1 MVRKKSTTFSLTVLR
16 PNAAGVDIAATTI
29 HVALPPDRDQ
39 TVREF
44 GTFTCDLNAI
54 ADWLIEYG
62 ITTVAMESTSVYW
75 IPLFQILE
83 ERGIEVFLVNAHHVK
98 AVPGRPKTDIKDAQ
112 WLQYLHSVGLL
123 NASFRPEAE
132 IAAIRSLM
140 RHRDTLIQSSSQ
152 QILRMQK
159 ALTQMNVKLH
169 NVISDITGVTGLA
182 IIDAILSGQRDTH
195 TLAQLKDRR
204 IKCTKE
210 TIAKSLE
217 GDYRPELIFTLK
229 QTLAAYRFI
238 KKQVEECDAEIQRA
252 INSYNREKGLAKI
265 EKKQRVNSGKKL
277 RLRDARDWTIHAE
290 MYQAF
295 GIDLFELPGFAT
307 NTVLSVFTEVGTDFS
322 KFRTA
327 AAFASWL
334 ALCPNNQISGGKIL
348 RTKARHT
355 KSRLSEALRQAA
367 YSLASAK
374 SHYGQLYRR
383 LRAKFG
389 APKAVKA
396 MANKLA
402 RLLYHLVTT
411 RQEFDETRIGK
422 AEAHQLERE
431 FERLKRKARAHG
443 FELTPAI

>member
-182 IIDAILSGQRDTH
+182 IIDAI
-195 TLAQLKDRR
+195 
-204 IKCTKE
+204 
-210 TIAKSLE
+210 
-217 GDYRPELIFTLK
+217 
-229 QTLAAYRFI
+229 
-238 KKQVEECDAEIQRA
+238 RA
-252 INSYNREKGLAKI
+252 
-265 EKKQRVNSGKKL
+265 
-277 RLRDARDWTIHAE
+277 T
-290 MYQAF
+290 
-295 GIDLFELPGFAT
+295 
-307 NTVLSVFTEVGTDFS
+307 
-322 KFRTA
+322 
-327 AAFASWL
+327 
-334 ALCPNNQISGGKIL
+334 
-348 RTKARHT
+348 
-355 KSRLSEALRQAA
+355 
-367 YSLASAK
+367 
-374 SHYGQLYRR
+374 
-383 LRAKFG
+383 
-389 APKAVKA
+389 
-396 MANKLA
+396 
-402 RLLYHLVTT
+402 
-411 RQEFDETRIGK
+411 
-422 AEAHQLERE
+422 
-431 FERLKRKARAHG
+431 
-443 FELTPAI
+443 